1 LLAGA
6 FESNGV
12 NDVNRSGAEP
22 ASKPDA
28 AVGGETATTRSPW
41 SIGALVREPLIQFLV
56 IGAII
61 FGVHAVVTP
70 SVSKERLIEVTP
82 EVRGDIIN
90 TFKAAHEGR
99 EPAPDELKS
108 LIDVWVLNEITF
120 REALAQGLD
129 KGDEMI
135 RDRITHKMRLLIFNG
150 IDIKEPTSEELAA
163 WYERNRQRYDVPD
176 LVSFI
181 SVPFTGENAEAE
193 ARRVLEDIRAER
205 ETDDVRNRANLFAE
219 RPILSLAPSF
229 GEAFVEELREMT
241 PGEWRVMA
249 SSAGW
254 NIVRLDTFKQGR
266 KVDIAEVESQVA
278 QTWKDERRRIL
289 AIAATRELG
298 SNYVIRRPAS

>member
-1 LLAGA
+1 M
-6 FESNGV
+6 
-12 NDVNRSGAEP
+12 SGAEP
-22 ASKPDA
+22 ASATLADN
-28 AVGGETATTRSPW
+28 GGGARARFVW
-41 SIGALVREPLIQFLV
+41 SIGSLVREPLIQFLA

-61 FGVHAVVTP
+61 FAVHAAVTP

-82 EVRGDIIN
+82 EVRSDIVN
-90 TFKAAHEGR
+90 SFRAANEGR

-150 IDIKEPTSEELAA
+150 IDNKEPTDEELAA
-163 WYERNRQRYDVPD
+163 WYEKNRYRYDVPD
-176 LVSFI
+176 IVSFI
-181 SVPFTGENAEAE
+181 EVPFTGDTAEAD
-193 ARRVLEDIRAER
+193 ARQVLEEIKAEREPEDIRS
-205 ETDDVRNRANLFAE
+205 RAHLFAE
-219 RPILSLAPSF
+219 RPLLSLTQSF
-229 GEAFVEELREMT
+229 GSAFIDRLKAMT
-241 PGEWRVMA
+241 PGDWQVLA
-249 SSAGW
+249 SDAGW
-254 NIVRLDTFKQGR
+254 HIVRLDTFKPGR
-266 KVDIAEVESQVA
+266 KVDISEVQAQVA